1 MRKGKSFPDVVTVD
15 FIVFGS
21 FPKNW
26 VGCNLNGTN
35 VVNMERSGT
44 MLWKT
49 MLIKNLLE
57 PNNLRTSRTLNG
69 I

>member
-1 MRKGKSFPDVVTVD
+1 MRKGKSFPDVVIVD
-15 FIVFGS
+15 FNVFGS

-26 VGCNLNGTN
+26 VGYNLNGTN